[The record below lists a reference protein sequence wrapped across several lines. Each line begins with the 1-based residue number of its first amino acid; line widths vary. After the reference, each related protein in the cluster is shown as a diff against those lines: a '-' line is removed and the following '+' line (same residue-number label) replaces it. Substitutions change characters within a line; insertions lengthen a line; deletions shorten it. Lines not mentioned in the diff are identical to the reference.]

1 MGEQAMPARFFCVYA
16 KACFVTLWL
25 VRAAYS
31 RWFCLL
37 FCLLFSTFF

>member
-1 MGEQAMPARFFCVYA
+1 MGEQAMSARFFCVYA
-16 KACFVTLWL
+16 KVCFVTLWL

-37 FCLLFSTFF
+37 FSTFF

>member
-1 MGEQAMPARFFCVYA
+1 MSEQALPARFFCLYA

-25 VRAAYS
+25 LWAAYS

-37 FCLLFSTFF
+37 FSTFF